1 MKSIEFKNNSSL
13 EIYCIPPWEIEKLN
27 INIDHFHNAYSFVEM
42 PVNVVKNYIKFIKK
56 IKTKNISLISY
67 GDYDTKTTFSPKT
80 LINLFKSDLS
90 LVVLPGLIENFHDN
104 NIYITGKLK

>member
-1 MKSIEFKNNSSL
+1 
-13 EIYCIPPWEIEKLN
+13 
-27 INIDHFHNAYSFVEM
+27 M

-56 IKTKNISLISY
+56 NKTKNISLISY